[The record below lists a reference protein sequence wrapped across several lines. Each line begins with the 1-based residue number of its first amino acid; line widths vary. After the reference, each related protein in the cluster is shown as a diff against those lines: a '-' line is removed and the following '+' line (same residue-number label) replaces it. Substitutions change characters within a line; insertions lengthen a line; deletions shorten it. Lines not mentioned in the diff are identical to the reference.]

1 VRARLVD
8 ALNRY
13 ESAVYRWVAVNSARR
28 GARKQQVTDHRN
40 PTMPSG
46 KMRNRP
52 TPTKAPAPAPTAEAN
67 KGVYQAEPDIERI
80 FLRYGNRFGDGGKES
95 WNCQV
100 ELIEAHHRAGRM
112 SLQDRRR
119 ALYTVEHLFEKLGGA
134 DVVWRGVGG

>member
-1 VRARLVD
+1 
-8 ALNRY
+8 
-13 ESAVYRWVAVNSARR
+13 
-28 GARKQQVTDHRN
+28 
-40 PTMPSG
+40 MPSG

-52 TPTKAPAPAPTAEAN
+52 TPAKAPAPAPTAESN
-67 KGVYQAEPDIERI
+67 KGVYKAEPDIERI
-80 FLRYGNRFGDGGKES
+80 FLRYGNRFHEGRDAFS
-95 WNCQV
+95 CQI